1 MGVFGHKL
9 VSLYVFCQIKFLLYM
24 KRKWIITAA
33 VVAVFGI
40 VLGGY
45 NYYKNHKGADEKA
58 VSAAPRSNILSVNGV
73 VVSPQN
79 LTEDIR
85 MVGNL
90 LPDEEVDLT
99 FETSGKIVE
108 INFKEGTMVS
118 KGDLLAKVN
127 DKPLQAQLSR
137 YEAQLKL
144 AQDRVYRQSALLE
157 KDAVSQEAFEQ
168 ARTELATLNADIE
181 IVKQNIALTELR
193 APFDGIIGLRN
204 VSEGAYASP
213 SVVVAKLTKISPLK
227 IDMFVPERYADQ
239 IKPGTPLTF
248 TVEGINEEFKA
259 SVYAKESEVDM
270 ETRTLAVR
278 ATYPNANGQ
287 LMPGRF
293 ITAQIR
299 MSDIPQAIAI
309 PTEAIVPEM
318 GVDKVYLYRGGKAHS
333 VTVKTGLR
341 TDAQIH
347 IIEGI
352 ELGDTI
358 ITSGTLQLREGLTVE
373 LDVIE

>member
-1 MGVFGHKL
+1 
-9 VSLYVFCQIKFLLYM
+9 M

-33 VVAVFGI
+33 IIALFC
-40 VLGGY
+40 LMAGGY
-45 NYYKNHKGADEKA
+45 KYYTNHKVGEE
-58 VSAAPRSNILSVNGV
+58 VLTVAPQKGPKQNILNVNGLV
-73 VVSPQN
+73 ISHQS
-79 LTEDIR
+79 LTEDIT

-108 INFKEGTMVS
+108 INFKEGTLVK

-127 DKPLQAQLSR
+127 DKPLQAQLKR
-137 YEAQLKL
+137 HEAQLKL
-144 AQDRVYRQSALLE
+144 AQDRVYRQSTLLE

-168 ARTELATLNADIE
+168 ARTELAMLNADID

-204 VSEGAYASP
+204 ISEGAYASP
-213 SVVVAKLTKISPLK
+213 NVVVAKLTKISPLK
-227 IDMFVPERYADQ
+227 IDMYIPERYADV
-239 IKPGTPLTF
+239 IGIGTPLSF
-248 TVEGINEEFKA
+248 TVEGRNQTYNA

-270 ETRTLAVR
+270 ATRTLAIR
-278 ATYPNANGQ
+278 ATYPNSNGQ

-293 ITAQIR
+293 ISAKIR

-318 GVDKVYLYRGGKAHS
+318 GVDKVYVYRAGKAHAT
-333 VTVKTGLR
+333 TVKTGLR
-341 TDAQIH
+341 TDALIH

-358 ITSGTLQLREGLTVE
+358 ITSGTLQLREGLPVKLDIVE
-373 LDVIE
+373 

>member
-1 MGVFGHKL
+1 
-9 VSLYVFCQIKFLLYM
+9 M
-24 KRKWIITAA
+24 KKKWIITAVVLAGFCA
-33 VVAVFGI
+33 VV
-40 VLGGY
+40 GGY
-45 NYYKNHKGADEKA
+45 KYYSHSKSDNADA
-58 VSAAPRSNILSVNGV
+58 PAAPAPKKNNILNVNGLAIKH
-73 VVSPQN
+73 QQ
-79 LTEDIR
+79 LTDELS

-90 LPDEEVDLT
+90 LPDEEVNLT

-108 INFKEGTMVS
+108 IKFQEGAMVR

-127 DKPLQAQLSR
+127 DKPLVAQLSR

-144 AQDRVYRQSALLE
+144 ANDRVFRQSTLLE

-168 ARTELATLNADIE
+168 ARTELAILNADID

-227 IDMFVPERYADQ
+227 IDMYIPERYADD
-239 IKPGTPLTF
+239 IKVGTPLTF
-248 TVEGINEEFKA
+248 TVEGQNRTYSAE
-259 SVYAKESEVDM
+259 VYAKESEVDM
-270 ETRTLAVR
+270 QTRTLAVR
-278 ATYPNANGQ
+278 AIYPNTNGQ

-293 ITAQIR
+293 ISAKIR
-299 MSDIPQAIAI
+299 MTDIPQAIAI

-318 GVDKVYLYRGGKAHS
+318 GVDKVYVYRNGKAYAT
-333 VTVKTGLR
+333 TVKTGLR
-341 TDAQIH
+341 TDALIH

-358 ITSGTLQLREGLTVE
+358 ITSGTLQLREALPVK

>member
-1 MGVFGHKL
+1 
-9 VSLYVFCQIKFLLYM
+9 M
-24 KRKWIITAA
+24 KRKWIITAI
-33 VVAVFGI
+33 VLAVFGI
-40 VLGGY
+40 GLGGY
-45 NYYKNHKGADEKA
+45 NYYKNHKSSADAPKA
-58 VSAAPRSNILSVNGV
+58 AAPRNNILNVNGV
-73 VVSPQN
+73 VISPKD

-108 INFKEGTMVS
+108 INFKEGTMVR

-144 AQDRVYRQSALLE
+144 AQDRVYRQSTLLE

-168 ARTELATLNADIE
+168 ARTELATLNADID

-213 SVVVAKLTKISPLK
+213 SVVVAKLTKVSPLK

-239 IKPGTPLTF
+239 VKPGTPLTF

-278 ATYPNANGQ
+278 ATYPNTNGQ

-293 ITAQIR
+293 ITAKIR
-299 MSDIPQAIAI
+299 MSDIPPAIAI

-318 GVDKVYLYRGGKAHS
+318 GVDKVYLYRGGKAHA

-358 ITSGTLQLREGLTVE
+358 ITSGTLQLREGLPVE

>member
-1 MGVFGHKL
+1 
-9 VSLYVFCQIKFLLYM
+9 M
-24 KRKWIITAA
+24 KKKWIITAA
-33 VVAVFGI
+33 IIAVFC
-40 VLGGY
+40 LGAAGY
-45 NYYKNHKGADEKA
+45 KYFQKSQGGEEKSQPVA
-58 VSAAPRSNILSVNGV
+58 AAAPRQNILNVNGLV
-73 VVSPQN
+73 ISHRS
-79 LTEDIR
+79 LTEDIA

-108 INFKEGTMVS
+108 INFNEGTLVK

-144 AQDRVYRQSALLE
+144 AQDRVYRQSTLLE
-157 KDAVSQEAFEQ
+157 KDAVSQEAFEK
-168 ARTELATLNADIE
+168 ARTELAMLNADID

-193 APFDGIIGLRN
+193 APFDGVIGLRN

-227 IDMFVPERYADQ
+227 IDMYIPERYADD
-239 IKPGTPLTF
+239 IKVGTPLTF
-248 TVEGINEEFKA
+248 TVEGQNRTYDAK
-259 SVYAKESEVDM
+259 VYAKESEVDM
-270 ETRTLAVR
+270 ATRTLAVR
-278 ATYPNANGQ
+278 AIYPNANGQ

-293 ITAQIR
+293 ISAKIR

-318 GVDKVYLYRGGKAHS
+318 GVDKVFVYRNGKAHATS
-333 VTVKTGLR
+333 VKTGIR
-341 TDAQIH
+341 TDAQIQ
-347 IIEGI
+347 IIEGLNI
-352 ELGDTI
+352 GDTI
-358 ITSGTLQLREGLTVE
+358 ITSGTLQLREGLPVK
-373 LDVIE
+373 LDVVE

>member
-1 MGVFGHKL
+1 
-9 VSLYVFCQIKFLLYM
+9 M
-24 KRKWIITAA
+24 KRKWIITA
-33 VVAVFGI
+33 VVLAIFGI
-40 VLGGY
+40 GLGGY
-45 NYYKNHKGADEKA
+45 KYYKNHKSGADA
-58 VSAAPRSNILSVNGV
+58 PQAAAPRGNNILNVNGV
-73 VVSPQN
+73 VISPKN

-108 INFKEGTMVS
+108 INFKEGTMVR

-144 AQDRVYRQSALLE
+144 AQDRVYRQSTLLE

-168 ARTELATLNADIE
+168 ARTELATLNADID

-239 IKPGTPLTF
+239 VKPGTPLTF
-248 TVEGINEEFKA
+248 TVEGINEEFRA
-259 SVYAKESEVDM
+259 SVYAKESEVDSD
-270 ETRTLAVR
+270 TRMLSVR
-278 ATYPNANGQ
+278 GTYANPNGRLQ
-287 LMPGRF
+287 PGRF
-293 ITAQIR
+293 ISAKIR
-299 MSDIPQAIAI
+299 MQDIPNAIAI

-318 GVDKVYLYRGGKAHS
+318 GVDKVFVYRGGKAKS
-333 VTVKTGLR
+333 VAVKTGLR
-341 TDAQIH
+341 TDALIH
-347 IIEGI
+347 IVEGI
-352 ELGDTI
+352 EVGDTI
-358 ITSGTLQLREGLTVE
+358 ITSGTLQLREDLPVQ
-373 LDVIE
+373 LNNVQ

>member
-1 MGVFGHKL
+1 
-9 VSLYVFCQIKFLLYM
+9 M
-24 KRKWIITAA
+24 KKNWIITA
-33 VVAVFGI
+33 VVLAAFCLI
-40 VLGGY
+40 AGGY
-45 NYYKNHKGADEKA
+45 KYYQKSVAGDEKPQPA
-58 VSAAPRSNILSVNGV
+58 MQKAPKQNILNVNGLII
-73 VVSPQN
+73 SHKA
-79 LTEDIR
+79 LTEDIV

-90 LPDEEVDLT
+90 LPDEEVNLT

-108 INFKEGTMVS
+108 INFNEGTRVK

-127 DKPLQAQLSR
+127 DKPLQAQLKR

-144 AQDRVYRQSALLE
+144 AQDRVYRQSTLLE

-168 ARTELATLNADIE
+168 ARTELAMLNADID

-227 IDMFVPERYADQ
+227 IDMYIPERYADD
-239 IKPGTPLTF
+239 IKVGTPLTF
-248 TVEGINEEFKA
+248 TVEGQNRTYDAK
-259 SVYAKESEVDM
+259 VYAKESEVDM
-270 ETRTLAVR
+270 DTRTLAVR
-278 ATYPNANGQ
+278 ATYPNTSGQ

-293 ITAQIR
+293 ISAKIR
-299 MSDIPQAIAI
+299 MSDIPKAIAI

-318 GVDKVYLYRGGKAHS
+318 GVDKVYVYRNGKAYAT
-333 VTVKTGLR
+333 TVKTGLR
-341 TDAQIH
+341 TDALIH

-358 ITSGTLQLREGLTVE
+358 ITSGTLQLREALPVK

>member
-1 MGVFGHKL
+1 
-9 VSLYVFCQIKFLLYM
+9 M
-24 KRKWIITAA
+24 KKKWIITAA
-33 VVAVFGI
+33 IIAVFCLAAGAFKYFKGNKSSGEGAEVVAQSAPKKN
-40 VLGGY
+40 VL
-45 NYYKNHKGADEKA
+45 N
-58 VSAAPRSNILSVNGV
+58 VNGLIINHQ
-73 VVSPQN
+73 S
-79 LTEDIR
+79 LTEDIT

-99 FETSGKIVE
+99 FETSGKIIE
-108 INFKEGTMVS
+108 INFQEGTRVK

-144 AQDRVYRQSALLE
+144 AQDRVFRQSTLLE

-168 ARTELATLNADIE
+168 ARTELAMLNADID

-193 APFDGIIGLRN
+193 APFDGVIGLRN

-227 IDMFVPERYADQ
+227 IDMYIPERYADDV
-239 IKPGTPLTF
+239 KVGTPLTF
-248 TVEGINEEFKA
+248 TVEGQNNTYKA

-358 ITSGTLQLREGLTVE
+358 ITSGTLQLREGLAVE
-373 LDVIE
+373 LDVID

>member
-1 MGVFGHKL
+1 M
-9 VSLYVFCQIKFLLYM
+9 YNQTILYM
-24 KRKWIITAA
+24 NKKWIITA
-33 VVAVFGI
+33 VIVAVFGLA
-40 VLGGY
+40 LGGY
-45 NYYKNHKGADEKA
+45 NYYKNHKESGEAPA
-58 VSAAPRSNILSVNGV
+58 MAAPRNNTLSVNGV
-73 VVSPQN
+73 IAAPQN

-90 LPDEEVDLT
+90 LPDEEVNLT

-108 INFKEGTMVS
+108 INFKEGTMVR

-144 AQDRVYRQSALLE
+144 AQDRVYRQSTLLE

-168 ARTELATLNADIE
+168 ARTELATLNADID

-239 IKPGTPLTF
+239 VKAGTPLTF
-248 TVEGINEEFKA
+248 TVEGINEEFNA
-259 SVYAKESEVDM
+259 AVYAKESEVDSD
-270 ETRTLAVR
+270 TRMLSVR
-278 ATYPNANGQ
+278 ATYPNPNGRLQ
-287 LMPGRF
+287 PGRF
-293 ITAQIR
+293 ISAKIR
-299 MSDIPQAIAI
+299 MQDIPNAIAI

-318 GVDKVYLYRGGKAHS
+318 GVDKVFIYRGGKAKA
-333 VTVKTGLR
+333 VAVKTGLR
-341 TDAQIH
+341 TDALIH
-347 IIEGI
+347 IVEGI
-352 ELGDTI
+352 VAGDTV
-358 ITSGTLQLREGLTVE
+358 ITSGTLQLREDLPVK
-373 LDVIE
+373 LNNVQ

>member
-1 MGVFGHKL
+1 
-9 VSLYVFCQIKFLLYM
+9 M
-24 KRKWIITAA
+24 KKKWIITAA
-33 VVAVFGI
+33 IIAIFCLAAGA
-40 VLGGY
+40 
-45 NYYKNHKGADEKA
+45 YKYFKENKSTDEGEKVTQKA
-58 VSAAPRSNILSVNGV
+58 PKNNILNVNGLV
-73 VVSPQN
+73 ISHQS
-79 LTEDIR
+79 LTEDIT

-99 FETSGKIVE
+99 FETSGKIIE
-108 INFKEGTMVS
+108 INFQEGTQVK
-118 KGDLLAKVN
+118 KGELLAKVN
-127 DKPLQAQLSR
+127 DKPLQAQLKR

-144 AQDRVYRQSALLE
+144 AQDRVYRQSTLLE

-168 ARTELATLNADIE
+168 ARTELAMLNADID

-193 APFDGIIGLRN
+193 APFDGVIGLRN

-213 SVVVAKLTKISPLK
+213 SVVVARLTKISPLK
-227 IDMFVPERYADQ
+227 IDMYIPERYADD
-239 IKPGTPLTF
+239 IKVGTPLTF
-248 TVEGINEEFKA
+248 TVEGQNNTYKA

-278 ATYPNANGQ
+278 ATYPNINGL

-293 ITAQIR
+293 ITANIR

-318 GVDKVYLYRGGKAHS
+318 GVDKVYLYRGGKAHA

-358 ITSGTLQLREGLTVE
+358 ITSGTLQLREGLAVE

>member
-1 MGVFGHKL
+1 
-9 VSLYVFCQIKFLLYM
+9 M
-24 KRKWIITAA
+24 KRKWIITTIVIAA
-33 VVAVFGI
+33 FCLIGAAYKYYTHSTAEGENNIQI
-40 VLGGY
+40 VQPQ
-45 NYYKNHKGADEKA
+45 
-58 VSAAPRSNILSVNGV
+58 APRNILNVNGLV
-73 VVSPQN
+73 IKHQS
-79 LTEDIR
+79 LTEDIS

-108 INFKEGTMVS
+108 INFKEGTRVK

-127 DKPLQAQLSR
+127 DKPLQAQLKR

-144 AQDRVYRQSALLE
+144 AQDRVYRQSTLLE

-168 ARTELATLNADIE
+168 ARTELAMLNADID

-213 SVVVAKLTKISPLK
+213 SVVVAKLSKISPLK
-227 IDMFVPERYADQ
+227 IDMYIPERYADE
-239 IKPGTPLTF
+239 ITTGTPLTF
-248 TVEGINEEFKA
+248 TVEGRNQTYNA

-270 ETRTLAVR
+270 ATRTLAIR

-293 ITAQIR
+293 ISAKIR

-318 GVDKVYLYRGGKAHS
+318 GVDKVYIYRNGKAFAT
-333 VTVKTGLR
+333 TVKTGLR
-341 TDAQIH
+341 TDALIH

-358 ITSGTLQLREGLTVE
+358 ITSGTLQLREGLAVK
-373 LDVIE
+373 LDIIE

>member
-1 MGVFGHKL
+1 
-9 VSLYVFCQIKFLLYM
+9 M
-24 KRKWIITAA
+24 KRKWIITAV

-40 VLGGY
+40 ALGGY
-45 NYYKNHKGADEKA
+45 NYYKNHKAGEEAPA
-58 VSAAPRSNILSVNGV
+58 AMAPRSNVLSINGV
-73 VVSPQN
+73 VIAPQN

-90 LPDEEVDLT
+90 LPDEVVDLT

-108 INFKEGTMVS
+108 INFKEGTMVR

-127 DKPLQAQLSR
+127 DKPLQAQLKR

-144 AQDRVYRQSALLE
+144 AQDRVYRQSTLLE

-168 ARTELATLNADIE
+168 ARTELATLNADID

-239 IKPGTPLTF
+239 VKTGTPLTF

-259 SVYAKESEVDM
+259 AVYAKESEVDSD
-270 ETRTLAVR
+270 TRMLSVR
-278 ATYPNANGQ
+278 ATYANPNGRLQ
-287 LMPGRF
+287 PGRF
-293 ITAQIR
+293 ISAKIR
-299 MSDIPQAIAI
+299 MQDIPNAIAI

-318 GVDKVYLYRGGKAHS
+318 GVDKVFLYRGGKAKS
-333 VTVKTGLR
+333 TVVKTGLR
-341 TDAQIH
+341 TDALIH
-347 IIEGI
+347 IVEGV
-352 ELGDTI
+352 EVGDTV
-358 ITSGTLQLREGLTVE
+358 ITSGTLQLREGLPVQLNE
-373 LDVIE
+373 VK